1 MGAFAI
7 LSLIAAA
14 LPIVQQL
21 EQLIV
26 GARRGQVKK
35 DSAVKIITG
44 GLDIARQQGAMSDEH
59 AKQIGDVAGQA
70 VDLAVGIL
78 NDAGVLKHAA
88 PEAA

>member
-35 DSAVKIITG
+35 DSAVKNHHG
-44 GLDIARQQGAMSDEH
+44 RAGHRAPAGRDE
-59 AKQIGDVAGQA
+59 
-70 VDLAVGIL
+70 
-78 NDAGVLKHAA
+78 
-88 PEAA
+88 